1 MRSINYTKDHGP
13 RSLGRLQLPVETID
27 MIFSQVD
34 DLASAFSL
42 AMTNT
47 RLMIIGEKRLHQL
60 MAVPSWRGDR
70 IICIGDDAQDDD
82 LPDGILTQEC
92 QDFLRDAPNFR
103 EIDSREWDLGREA
116 ENFVDWVSCSRSGFQ
131 RFDFEFLKK
140 QKRALSENTIYS
152 EWKGPRLCHR
162 TYLVYRGIIDELTDF
177 EHVIKVPDVLWN
189 LSKKVYDRKDAALDA
204 LEGEELNDTEVCGM
218 MGTILQTQI
227 LWSSHDLTPIPE
239 DVVDRGKWAGDR
251 FELTDESVLTLRL
264 RKDKDVWKDVSEEVI
279 GKFVDVLKTVYEEDW
294 IRVCNRW
301 RRIY

>member
-1 MRSINYTKDHGP
+1 M
-13 RSLGRLQLPVETID
+13 
-27 MIFSQVD
+27 
-34 DLASAFSL
+34 
-42 AMTNT
+42 
-47 RLMIIGEKRLHQL
+47 
-60 MAVPSWRGDR
+60 
-70 IICIGDDAQDDD
+70 
-82 LPDGILTQEC
+82 
-92 QDFLRDAPNFR
+92 
-103 EIDSREWDLGREA
+103 
-116 ENFVDWVSCSRSGFQ
+116 
-131 RFDFEFLKK
+131 
-140 QKRALSENTIYS
+140 YS
-152 EWKGPRLCHR
+152 
-162 TYLVYRGIIDELTDF
+162 GIIDELTDF

-189 LSKKVYDRKDAALDA
+189 LSKKVYVRKDAALDA

-218 MGTILQTQI
+218 MGNILQTQI

>member
-1 MRSINYTKDHGP
+1 
-13 RSLGRLQLPVETID
+13 

-162 TYLVYRGIIDELTDF
+162 TYLVYSGIIDELTDF
-177 EHVIKVPDVLWN
+177 EHVIKVPDVIWN
-189 LSKKVYDRKDAALDA
+189 LSKKVYVRKDAALEA
-204 LEGEELNDTEVCGM
+204 LEGEELT
-218 MGTILQTQI
+218 T
-227 LWSSHDLTPIPE
+227 
-239 DVVDRGKWAGDR
+239 
-251 FELTDESVLTLRL
+251 
-264 RKDKDVWKDVSEEVI
+264 RKFAV
-279 GKFVDVLKTVYEEDW
+279 
-294 IRVCNRW
+294 
-301 RRIY
+301 